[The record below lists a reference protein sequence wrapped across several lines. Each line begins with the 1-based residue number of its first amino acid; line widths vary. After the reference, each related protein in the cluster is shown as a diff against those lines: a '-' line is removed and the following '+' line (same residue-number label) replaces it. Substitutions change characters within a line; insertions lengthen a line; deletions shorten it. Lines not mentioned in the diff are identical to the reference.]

1 MSMNAILSALLLFT
15 DPQSATSAA
24 PLEYYDARKL
34 ADADEAGMVGAA
46 RDAMQAAQR
55 KLLDAG
61 VVECALG
68 KSHTD
73 FSAFAIVLELD
84 AEGRV
89 RQTWRQGG
97 SPLAICLQRYMR
109 DKTLFVPPKAPFH
122 SVLEVSFTE

>member
-1 MSMNAILSALLLFT
+1 MTHLLLALLLAAPPT
-15 DPQSATSAA
+15 QSTSAA

-55 KLLDAG
+55 QLLDAG
-61 VVECALG
+61 VVECSLG

-89 RQTWRQGG
+89 GQTWRQGG

-109 DKTLFVPPKAPFH
+109 DKILFVPPKAPFH

>member
-1 MSMNAILSALLLFT
+1 MTAFLLALLLAAPPT
-15 DPQSATSAA
+15 QSTSAV